1 MSILLQSA
9 SHMRFKF
16 TSITESSN
24 GHANPVMHLTP
35 EPSLYDYHRKKN
47 HLSGFTLHVL
57 VHRSMQTHLIH
68 VYFLAYFHQRTVQ
81 ACLLWTEPLSK
92 PQTCIHD
99 RRRFPTSL
107 VIDHGIQAI
116 MASMSNLKLSQVFE
130 QSSPLQVSFLRDFF
144 SLLLE

>member
-1 MSILLQSA
+1 
-9 SHMRFKF
+9 MRFKF

-24 GHANPVMHLTP
+24 GHANLVIHLTP
-35 EPSLYDYHRKKN
+35 ERSLYDYHRKKK
-47 HLSGFTLHVL
+47 HHLGYLSGFPLHVL

-68 VYFLAYFHQRTVQ
+68 VYFLACFYQTTVQ

-92 PQTCIHD
+92 PQACIHD
-99 RRRFPTSL
+99 RHMFPTSL